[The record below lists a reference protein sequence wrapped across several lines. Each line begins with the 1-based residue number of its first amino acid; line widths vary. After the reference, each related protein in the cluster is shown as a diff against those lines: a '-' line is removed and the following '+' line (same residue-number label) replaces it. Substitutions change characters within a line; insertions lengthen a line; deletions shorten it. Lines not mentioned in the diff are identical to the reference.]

1 MAHKL
6 SIVIVNF
13 NVKHFLEQALISV
26 EKAIV
31 QLDTEVWVVDNNSVD
46 GSVGMVQ
53 EKFPWVKL
61 IANKENTGFSRANN
75 QAMRKSQSEY
85 ILLLNPD
92 TVLQEDSLVRCLD
105 YLDTHTQAGALG
117 VRMIDGKGK
126 FLPESKR
133 GLPTPRVALYK
144 MLGLSALFPK
154 SKVFGRY
161 HLQYLSEN
169 QTHTVDVL
177 AGAFMMI
184 RSAVL
189 EQVGLLDETYFMYG
203 EDVDLSY
210 RIKLAGFQNIYFA
223 GTTII
228 HYKGESTKRK
238 SANYVKMFYNAMVL
252 FARKHY
258 SSSMAGWLAFFI
270 QSAIYLRAGAA
281 FFSRLTE
288 RIWLPLLDGI
298 IIFLGYFGI
307 AKYWE
312 LYHKFVKGY
321 YPIEFFTVHVPV
333 YIGVILVSVFLS
345 GGYDKPVVARRLFR
359 GVFAGAIFLFAVY
372 GFLPKEMQFSRAIL
386 ALGSVWAAIAVFFI
400 RMLAQASTMVN
411 IRFDHGGRRKVILVG
426 GNEENRRI
434 ENLLTLGRVNHE
446 LLGWV
451 WPGKQRER
459 GYIGQLDQL
468 PEVLEIYKPDLVIFS
483 GKDVTAAKIMAHM
496 IDFQSLSVQV
506 KIAPDKSETI
516 IGSDSKSKPG
526 ELFTLDLI
534 YNLTQVHHRRNKRVF
549 DILISL
555 CVMVFFWVFVWLVSG
570 RKMVLNCLSVLLGLK
585 TWVGFGIRD
594 IKWPNLKPSVFDAG
608 KQFKGTEFEYDAKMV
623 YVRDYDVLL
632 DLKLVWNELCIV
644 NYQSQE

>member
-61 IANKENTGFSRANN
+61 IANTENTGFSRANN
-75 QAMRKSQSEY
+75 QAMRKSRSEY

-105 YLDTHTQAGALG
+105 YFDRHEKAGALG

-154 SKVFGRY
+154 SRVFGRY

-169 QTHTVDVL
+169 ETHTVDVL

-210 RIKLAGFQNIYFA
+210 RITLAGFQNIYFS

-258 SSSMAGWLAFFI
+258 SSSMAGWFALFI
-270 QSAIYLRAGAA
+270 RSAIYLRAGMA
-281 FFSRLTE
+281 FFSRLAE
-288 RIWLPLLDGI
+288 RIWLPLFDGI
-298 IIFLGYFGI
+298 VIFLGYFGI

-321 YPIEFFTVHVPV
+321 YPIEFYTAHVPV

-345 GGYDKPVVARRLFR
+345 GGYDKPVVGRRLFR

-372 GFLPKEMQFSRAIL
+372 GFLPKELQFSRAIL
-386 ALGSVWAAIAVFFI
+386 ALGSVWAAISVFFI

-434 ENLLTLGRVNHE
+434 ENLLKLGRVNHE

-451 WPGKQRER
+451 WPGKKRER

-483 GKDVTAAKIMAHM
+483 GKDVAAAIIMAHM

-534 YNLTQVHHRRNKRVF
+534 YNLTQVHHRRNKRMF
-549 DILISL
+549 DIVISL
-555 CVMVFFWVFVWLVSG
+555 GVLIFFWVLMWLVSG
-570 RKMVLNCLSVLLGLK
+570 RKMVLNGVFVLLGLK

-594 IKWPNLKPSVFDAG
+594 IKWPNLKTSIFNAG

-623 YVRDYDVLL
+623 YVRDYNVMM
-632 DLKLVWNELCIV
+632 DLKIVWNELCIV
-644 NYQSQE
+644 NHQPQE